1 MHDGIHVEKAGTPSV
16 TICTDVFRVT
26 SESMAEMWGA
36 EEYEIV
42 YTEHRI
48 SELNRSELRSRWE
61 EMLPK
66 VISVLVKE

>member
-42 YTEHRI
+42 YTEHPI
-48 SELNRSELRSRWE
+48 SELDRSELRSRCE

-66 VISVLVKE
+66 VISVLVQ

>member
-42 YTEHRI
+42 YTEHPI
-48 SELNRSELRSRWE
+48 SELDRSELRSRCE

-66 VISVLVKE
+66 VISVLVKK

>member
-1 MHDGIHVEKAGTPSV
+1 VHDGIHVEKAGTPSV

-42 YTEHRI
+42 YTEHPI
-48 SELNRSELRSRWE
+48 SELDRSELRSRCE

-66 VISVLVKE
+66 LISVLVQ

>member
-1 MHDGIHVEKAGTPSV
+1 VHDGIHVEKAGTPSV

-42 YTEHRI
+42 YTEHPI
-48 SELNRSELRSRWE
+48 SELDRSELRSRCE

-66 VISVLVKE
+66 VISVLVQ

>member
-36 EEYEIV
+36 EKYEIV
-42 YTEHRI
+42 YTEHPI
-48 SELNRSELRSRWE
+48 SELDRSELRSRCE

-66 VISVLVKE
+66 VISVLVQ

>member
-1 MHDGIHVEKAGTPSV
+1 VHDGIHVEKAGTPSV

-42 YTEHRI
+42 YTEHPI
-48 SELNRSELRSRWE
+48 SELDRSELRSRCE

-66 VISVLVKE
+66 VISVLVKK

>member
-42 YTEHRI
+42 YTQHPI
-48 SELNRSELRSRWE
+48 SELDRPELRLRCE

-66 VISVLVKE
+66 VISVLVR

>member
-42 YTEHRI
+42 YTEPPI
-48 SELNRSELRSRWE
+48 SELNRSELRSRCE